1 MTTRHIEDPTGDLRA
16 DMLVRLE
23 YDLMPDARRRDIRYV
38 PWDRD
43 PAPVPPFKA
52 PSFETFD
59 LPDGSRF
66 FFPHDGTLTV
76 EELPPGF
83 VPIGYIQE
91 D

>member
-1 MTTRHIEDPTGDLRA
+1 MRLHRDPPFACRHRA
-16 DMLVRLE
+16 
-23 YDLMPDARRRDIRYV
+23 ARRAVSDEHL
-38 PWDRD
+38 DRD

-52 PSFETFD
+52 PSYETFD